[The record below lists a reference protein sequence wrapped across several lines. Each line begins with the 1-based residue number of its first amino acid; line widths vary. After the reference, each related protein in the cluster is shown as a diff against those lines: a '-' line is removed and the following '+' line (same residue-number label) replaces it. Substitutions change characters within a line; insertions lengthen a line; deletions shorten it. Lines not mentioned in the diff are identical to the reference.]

1 MTGIDLSLLDEGD
14 LGIEALPE
22 ANALGCWCT
31 ASCGSTASCP
41 ASTASC
47 VSSASTFG

>member
-14 LGIEALPE
+14 LDLEAMPE
-22 ANALGCWCT
+22 ANALGCWFC
-31 ASCGSTASCP
+31 ASCGSSASCP

-47 VSSASTFG
+47 VSTSSTFG